1 MKISYLL
8 SGVSLKQNTICFKPI
23 SHDSTPL
30 VFIEHQKIDFL
41 YDKNMDIAQSTT
53 KQKSKAF
60 AISLVLLIIVV
71 IVIVVII
78 VVTKNKQQNKS
89 TPPANNT
96 VVEDIPT
103 EPVRTP
109 TVSTPDELRR
119 RLESLQAT
127 FANM

>member
-1 MKISYLL
+1 M
-8 SGVSLKQNTICFKPI
+8 
-23 SHDSTPL
+23 
-30 VFIEHQKIDFL
+30 E
-41 YDKNMDIAQSTT
+41 QSTT

-78 VVTKNKQQNKS
+78 VVTKNKQQNKNAI
-89 TPPANNT
+89 PPPDNI
-96 VVEDIPT
+96 VVEDTPT
-103 EPVRTP
+103 ITTNEPEQIP

-127 FANM
+127 FVNM